1 MQDLEDAFISLKI
14 EIKALSKDDD
24 SVTKV
29 KQFLDEQKKM
39 LEEFVIFSD
48 RNVVLISNLKSILEA
63 EDLLLKIEQ
72 KNVNGIANAALQ
84 TSRFDLY
91 TKIIVKTDDVAADNE
106 KLKRESEQLKSK
118 ISKYEDSIENEKK

>member
-1 MQDLEDAFISLKI
+1 
-14 EIKALSKDDD
+14 
-24 SVTKV
+24 
-29 KQFLDEQKKM
+29 M